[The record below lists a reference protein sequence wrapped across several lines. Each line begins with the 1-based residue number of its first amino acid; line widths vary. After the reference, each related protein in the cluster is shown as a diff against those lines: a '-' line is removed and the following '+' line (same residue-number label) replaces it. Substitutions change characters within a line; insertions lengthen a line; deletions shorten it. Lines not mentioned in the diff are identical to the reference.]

1 MEMKKMLR
9 RQLIVGTTALL
20 LGGLVTT
27 AAQAAFLTWDP
38 TTTNVHVGESFDVN
52 IFVGGLMPDEDLAG
66 FDLDA
71 LFDNTMLS
79 FNSYTLYDNLGDI
92 NAGEAE
98 DWSMGD
104 DGYGAVNLAE
114 VSWLPAFPSQGNSF
128 MLATLSFSAT
138 DAGTS
143 TLSFDYVDFSD
154 PYGDPIVYW
163 GNVPG
168 SVDITAAP
176 VPEPCTM
183 MLFGIG
189 LAGLMGLNH
198 RKENQPSI

>member
-1 MEMKKMLR
+1 MKR
-9 RQLIVGTTALL
+9 RKILCKQLVAGSAALL
-20 LGGLVTT
+20 IGSLAAT
-27 AAQAAFLTWDP
+27 AGQAAFLTWDP
-38 TTTNVHVGESFDVN
+38 TTTQVNVGESFDVN

-92 NAGEAE
+92 NTGDAE

-104 DGYGAVNLAE
+104 DGFGTVNLAE
-114 VSWLPAFPSQGNSF
+114 VSWLPAFPSQGDSF
-128 MLATLSFSAT
+128 MLATLSFNAT
-138 DAGTS
+138 NAGTS
-143 TLSFDYVDFSD
+143 TLSFDNVDFSD
-154 PYGDPIVYW
+154 PYGGPIVYL

-168 SVDITAAP
+168 IVDITANP
-176 VPEPCTM
+176 VPEPATM

-189 LAGLMGLNH
+189 LTGLLGMSQ
-198 RKENQPSI
+198 RKE